1 MSAAVIGQ
9 LLTACAGAYSAASSA
24 VGWAA
29 SLPPTCRESPAHT
42 ALTCSG
48 VTPRYF
54 TPGFGPLALG
64 WGWLQLGILLGL
76 LFRRAAAT
84 LVALAGGCETG
95 WEALLRACL
104 ARTQDPHRQ
113 AVLQYLLQGGEAA
126 LQEVSGASSRTPAP
140 LLAHLLAAEDVPALT
155 GVSASR
161 PANPAARRRGG
172 R

>member
-29 SLPPTCRESPAHT
+29 SLPPTCRESLAHT

-64 WGWLQLGILLGL
+64 WGWLLLGILLGL
-76 LFRRAAAT
+76 LFRRAVAT
-84 LVALAGGCETG
+84 LAALAGGCETG
-95 WEALLRACL
+95 WEALLRECL

-113 AVLQYLLQGGEAA
+113 AVLQYLLQGGEEA
-126 LQEVSGASSRTPAP
+126 LQEVSGASGRTPAT
-140 LLAHLLAAEDVPALT
+140 LLAHLLAAEDVP
-155 GVSASR
+155 GVSASC

-172 R
+172 RQ